1 MSFAIAAWLGIMLIL
16 GVIQL
21 LARLTNMVNYNE
33 IAAVISGIE
42 VNITGIIVIAS
53 VIKLVGVANSNSGMQ
68 ASFLIV
74 CVAVVAYSLLY
85 WYNFNKNQKLK
96 HSISEMNSSK
106 KDKCEISNII
116 DKHIEIKLFGKHLYE
131 KI

>member
-42 VNITGIIVIAS
+42 VNITGIIVT
-53 VIKLVGVANSNSGMQ
+53 
-68 ASFLIV
+68 
-74 CVAVVAYSLLY
+74 
-85 WYNFNKNQKLK
+85 
-96 HSISEMNSSK
+96 
-106 KDKCEISNII
+106 
-116 DKHIEIKLFGKHLYE
+116 
-131 KI
+131 